1 MNVVWRQFQIVT
13 KDIRQMSSIQRFLDP
28 QTLSKLKGLEFKA
41 RMIVEGYVSGMHK
54 SPYHGFSVE
63 FAEHREYVP
72 GDDLRYVD
80 WKVFGKSDRIYLKQY
95 DEETNFVCHLLV
107 DTSES
112 MLYKSKAAAFSKWE
126 YAQYLS
132 AALAHLIIH
141 QQDAVGLATFDT
153 SVRQFIRP
161 GSTGAQL
168 RQLCHVL
175 ETSTTSG
182 ESTIG
187 PIFHELAER
196 INRRGVVVILSD
208 FFDDP
213 ESLILGLKH
222 FWHRRH
228 DVVLLQVIDPAEQDF
243 SFVDPTLFKGL
254 ENLGEQL
261 TEPKALRK
269 AYQREFEAFTR
280 SIRSAARDLHM
291 GYMLM
296 RTDQPLE
303 VSLHEFLSRRMMR
316 AARR

>member
-1 MNVVWRQFQIVT
+1 M
-13 KDIRQMSSIQRFLDP
+13 DSLQRFLDP
-28 QTLSKLKGLEFKA
+28 QTLNKLKGLEFKA

-95 DEETNFVCHLLV
+95 DEETNFSCHLLV

-112 MLYKSKAAAFSKWE
+112 MLYKSDKAMFSKWE
-126 YAQYLS
+126 YAQHLA
-132 AALAHLIIH
+132 AALAYLIVH

-153 SVRQFIRP
+153 SVRQFLRP
-161 GSTGAQL
+161 GSTGSQL
-168 RQLCHVL
+168 RQLCHLL
-175 ETSTTSG
+175 ENSPTNG

-196 INRRGVVVILSD
+196 IKRRGVVVILSD

-213 ESLILGLKH
+213 ESLNMGLKH

-243 SFVDPTLFKGL
+243 TFVDPTLFKGL
-254 ENLGEQL
+254 EGLGEQL
-261 TEPKALRK
+261 TEPRALRK
-269 AYQREFEAFTR
+269 AYQSEFEGFLR
-280 SIRSAARDLHM
+280 SIRAGAHDLHM
-291 GYMLM
+291 DYVLI
-296 RTDQPLE
+296 RTDRPLE
-303 VSLHEFLSRRMMR
+303 VSLHEFLSRRMNR
-316 AARR
+316 FG